1 MKNAKQLIQM
11 TLATS
16 LALSIFTAC
25 APKAAGPVSA
35 NNPTNTTTG
44 SNTSTGSNTTTGT
57 NASTGSSVTTTASSR
72 STMQADLVALH
83 EEEALYSDASTVAA
97 DGGFSVKVLGQD
109 TSRGEISATANLG
122 LGRPANTTV
131 AAQARVRRALTND
144 KAKEARQRAQTK
156 LKAKKENLL
165 TLRAQFKASGAVTV
179 NEDGSITINP
189 EQFKIQAKAAIAK
202 KKENIEARIAKVK
215 DKLQA
220 GKAVA
225 QEKIQK
231 LRRKNNTVRTS
242 DVDKVTNADGSVTE
256 TVKIEF
262 ENTRINLKRNTYLM
276 RTTMNGK
283 LVSLDFKLDVTHKD
297 YTRMVHRTVTVNA
310 DGSRNVSI
318 ESTTT
323 WNDKRKRE
331 VNQERVVAADGSV
344 TGTGT
349 ITWTGADGKTTT
361 RNLTVGIS
369 AAGDVTSSCADP
381 ATSTTVT
388 VEEPA
393 TTLASTETTETAT
406 VTVEVAATAT
416 APAEETAAEV
426 NIEAEAEVQAEATSE
441 TAAAPAETAA
451 TPAA

>member
-1 MKNAKQLIQM
+1 
-11 TLATS
+11 
-16 LALSIFTAC
+16 
-25 APKAAGPVSA
+25 
-35 NNPTNTTTG
+35 
-44 SNTSTGSNTTTGT
+44 
-57 NASTGSSVTTTASSR
+57 
-72 STMQADLVALH
+72 MQADLVSLH
-83 EEEALYSDASTVAA
+83 EEEALYSDATTVAA

-109 TSRGEISATANLG
+109 TSRGEISATNLG
-122 LGRPANTTV
+122 LGRPANTTA
-131 AAQARVRRALTND
+131 AAQARVRRALGND
-144 KAKEARQRAQTK
+144 KAKEARMRAQGK
-156 LKAKKENLL
+156 LKAKKENLV
-165 TLRAQFKASGAVTV
+165 TLRNQFKASGAVTV
-179 NEDGSITINP
+179 NEDGTLTIDP
-189 EQFKIQAKAAIAK
+189 AAFKVQAKAAIAK
-202 KKENIEARIAKVK
+202 KKENIEARVAKVK

-220 GKAVA
+220 AKAVA
-225 QEKIQK
+225 KEKIEK

-262 ENTRINLKRNTYLM
+262 ENTRIGLKRNTYLM
-276 RTTMNGK
+276 RTSMNGK
-283 LVSLDFKLDVTHKD
+283 LVSLDFKLDVAHKD

-381 ATSTTVT
+381 ATNTAVT

-393 TTLASTETTETAT
+393 TTLATTETTETAT
-406 VTVEVAATAT
+406 VTVEVAATAS
-416 APAEETAAEV
+416 APAEEKAEEI

-441 TAAAPAETAA
+441 TAAAPAETPA